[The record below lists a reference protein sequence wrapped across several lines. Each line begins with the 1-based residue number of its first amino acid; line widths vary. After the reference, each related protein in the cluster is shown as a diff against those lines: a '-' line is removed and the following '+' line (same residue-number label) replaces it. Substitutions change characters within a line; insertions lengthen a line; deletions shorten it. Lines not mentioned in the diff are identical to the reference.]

1 MMTGKRKDAEPQ
13 PILPT
18 SLLVAGQ
25 PCLVVGGGPIAAR
38 KVGHLLDA
46 EADVTVV
53 AAQACDAI
61 AGLAEDGRVRLMLR
75 PFRQTDVD
83 GMRLVFA
90 ATDDEGVNGDVLA
103 CCRGRKVLCSAADS
117 HWREGD
123 FVMPAICRKRG
134 LVVTVATGGQSC
146 LRARVVK
153 DRIAESLDALDEN
166 DIPSQHSQ

>member
-1 MMTGKRKDAEPQ
+1 MTRKRKDTEPQ

-46 EADVTVV
+46 EADVIVV
-53 AAQACDAI
+53 APEACEAI
-61 AGLAEDGRVRLMLR
+61 RGLATGGRLRLVSR
-75 PFRQTDVD
+75 PFAETDVD
-83 GMRLVFA
+83 GMCLVFA
-90 ATDDEGVNGDVLA
+90 ATDDEDVNGRVVA
-103 CCRGRKVLCSAADS
+103 CCRARKVLCSAADS

-134 LVVTVATGGQSC
+134 LVVTVSTGGQSC

-153 DRIAESLDALDEN
+153 DRIAEDLDTLDRN
-166 DIPSQHSQ
+166 GIPSEHSQ